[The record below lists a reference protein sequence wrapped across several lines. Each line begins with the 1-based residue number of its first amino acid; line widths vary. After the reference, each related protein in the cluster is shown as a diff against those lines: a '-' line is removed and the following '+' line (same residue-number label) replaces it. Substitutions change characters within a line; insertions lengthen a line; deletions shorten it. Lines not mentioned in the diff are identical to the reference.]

1 MHEVHPAQAM
11 AFEIVYKLPQKSRE
25 EIEAMLGL
33 SDLKQTK
40 VYQEALAEGEHRG
53 ELKAKLSAIPRMIQF
68 GLSKDAIALCL
79 I

>member
-1 MHEVHPAQAM
+1 
-11 AFEIVYKLPQKSRE
+11 
-25 EIEAMLGL
+25 MLGL